1 MSSIKSRYWRIFSNI
16 GWRLEDGEVYSREQ
30 RLAAVFQPPKC
41 QPPRSTPDTIDFGA
55 VGGMQMSFDRILV
68 ARILFTLMTA
78 GWALLTVVAD
88 FNKTHATKPQWT
100 PYARFHVVWQISSY
114 VGLGLLAFALIWWPG
129 PLAVERLYFVAA
141 MGAVV
146 YAAFFAALIAMPIY
160 GGAAY
165 DKNGYQ
171 PFNAPI
177 PIFAKKW
184 DANITAFS
192 IQLVILVAGILTV
205 SGAIAG

>member
-1 MSSIKSRYWRIFSNI
+1 
-16 GWRLEDGEVYSREQ
+16 
-30 RLAAVFQPPKC
+30 
-41 QPPRSTPDTIDFGA
+41 
-55 VGGMQMSFDRILV
+55 MSFDRILV

-78 GWALLTVVAD
+78 GWALLTVLAD
-88 FNKTHATKPQWT
+88 FNKTHATNPKWT
-100 PYARFHVVWQISSY
+100 PHARFHVVWQISSY

-129 PLAVERLYFVAA
+129 PLAVERLYLVAA
-141 MGAVV
+141 MGAIV

-171 PFNAPI
+171 PFDAPV

-192 IQLVILVAGILTV
+192 VQLSILLAGLLTV

>member
-1 MSSIKSRYWRIFSNI
+1 MDRRKFL
-16 GWRLEDGEVYSREQ
+16 GTT
-30 RLAAVFQPPKC
+30 AA
-41 QPPRSTPDTIDFGA
+41 TG
-55 VGGMQMSFDRILV
+55 
-68 ARILFTLMTA
+68 
-78 GWALLTVVAD
+78 
-88 FNKTHATKPQWT
+88 
-100 PYARFHVVWQISSY
+100 
-114 VGLGLLAFALIWWPG
+114 
-129 PLAVERLYFVAA
+129 
-141 MGAVV
+141 
-146 YAAFFAALIAMPIY
+146 AALIAMPIY

-171 PFNAPI
+171 PFKAPI